1 MVGVRLR
8 RLAAATLAT
17 AAVAAGVVVIAAP
30 PAAATSI
37 TVNTAQDIGPDPT
50 TGRYPTDGKCSLRAA
65 IESAQSNSNADDVDC
80 ATGLG
85 GGVLDTIHI
94 DPSLAGQKL
103 TLTYA
108 PHGVQ
113 PFDDIT
119 GTDDPLE
126 IIGPT
131 TKAADFVIDANDAV
145 RPFEVG
151 SGDSEAGELRL
162 ANLTVRGGNGHAN
175 GGSAFAPNDRGGAFF
190 LGLHSHLTLDN
201 VVVRDNHVECGPGQK
216 GGAVYGLA
224 PTITNNGGA
233 YIDNA
238 VVCPGFAG
246 MTGEGGAIFVE
257 EGPWTLDGYAVLFQ
271 GNRALKGGVIATN
284 PGSDPALVHL
294 ERSLLRANVAQEG
307 GVLHIDSSQSGTVF
321 ELYDSTA
328 VDNSSVFW
336 SVANTQRFDY
346 RRDTFVDTGEV
357 FRTGGGVMANTIVT
371 GASGCTSTGIN
382 AFTGSRNLLDAGPG
396 KCGQLALL
404 HSLGTVTG
412 LAPSLAQN
420 GGPQVQQ
427 TFALQPGSNA
437 IDNGDQAYCGQVD
450 ARSVARGIEGDG
462 TVDSPQPG
470 DCDIGSYEYAKAV
483 VNFTTGTSSVS
494 ESAGTVTI
502 PVRLRLLDPDEQTL
516 ASPLVV
522 DVAEGPGSTASVGP
536 DPKLDDLD
544 IVGSSVTFPAGSG
557 DGAVASVVLHVHED
571 DVAEAQGERA
581 LLDLVPGGTPGV
593 AIAEPKEHE
602 LSIQDDDQAGVVVA
616 DGGDG
621 TTVDEATPT
630 VGDTVTVRLRSQPD
644 RIDPGDPASPG
655 ADVAMT
661 VQPDRDCT
669 VEVDG
674 QTGSVSHR
682 VTAPIRNA
690 DWAMPH
696 VVTVMA
702 VDDLFDEDLRDE
714 SATHTCELRFTFTSA
729 DKVYDAT
736 QDAYDV
742 TVRDDDVAGV
752 SVTKVGGP
760 DTLAEGSATGAV
772 YAVRLDTPPNPS
784 KPPAAPRGPTR
795 VVVTP
800 TAGCDVGGGPGQD
813 GRSPS
818 TTRHGTCRRRS
829 RWSRST
835 TSASTWPA
843 AATSSRR
850 SRARTRCTRT
860 WTTCR
865 SGRTPRLGS
874 PRRSPT
880 TTRPR

>member
-1 MVGVRLR
+1 M
-8 RLAAATLAT
+8 
-17 AAVAAGVVVIAAP
+17 
-30 PAAATSI
+30 
-37 TVNTAQDIGPDPT
+37 
-50 TGRYPTDGKCSLRAA
+50 
-65 IESAQSNSNADDVDC
+65 
-80 ATGLG
+80 
-85 GGVLDTIHI
+85 
-94 DPSLAGQKL
+94 
-103 TLTYA
+103 
-108 PHGVQ
+108 
-113 PFDDIT
+113 
-119 GTDDPLE
+119 
-126 IIGPT
+126 
-131 TKAADFVIDANDAV
+131 
-145 RPFEVG
+145 
-151 SGDSEAGELRL
+151 
-162 ANLTVRGGNGHAN
+162 
-175 GGSAFAPNDRGGAFF
+175 
-190 LGLHSHLTLDN
+190 
-201 VVVRDNHVECGPGQK
+201 
-216 GGAVYGLA
+216 
-224 PTITNNGGA
+224 
-233 YIDNA
+233 
-238 VVCPGFAG
+238 
-246 MTGEGGAIFVE
+246 
-257 EGPWTLDGYAVLFQ
+257 
-271 GNRALKGGVIATN
+271 
-284 PGSDPALVHL
+284 HL

-336 SVANTQRFDY
+336 SVANTQRFDF

-404 HSLGTVTG
+404 HSLGTVIG

-483 VNFTTGTSSVS
+483 VNFTTGASSVS
-494 ESAGTVTI
+494 ESAGTVTV
-502 PVRLRLLDPDEQTL
+502 PVRLRLLDPDLQAL

-544 IVGSSVTFPAGSG
+544 IVGSSVTFPAGSH
-557 DGAVASVVLHVHED
+557 DGAVASVVVHVHED

-674 QTGSVSHR
+674 QTGSVSHP

-696 VVTVMA
+696 VVTVIGG
-702 VDDLFDEDLRDE
+702 RT
-714 SATHTCELRFTFTSA
+714 SSTRTCATRARPTRASCGSRSRAPTRSTTT
-729 DKVYDAT
+729 T

-742 TVRDDDVAGV
+742 TVGTTTWWSLRHQGRRSRHARG
-752 SVTKVGGP
+752 
-760 DTLAEGSATGAV
+760 GSANLAPC
-772 YAVRLDTPPNPS
+772 TPCGSTPRRTRAS
-784 KPPAAPRGPTR
+784 RRTAPRGPTR
-795 VVVTP
+795 VVVDP
-800 TAGCDVGGGPGQD
+800 DGGL
-813 GRSPS
+813 
-818 TTRHGTCRRRS
+818 RRR
-829 RWSRST
+829 RAVRGT
-835 TSASTWPA
+835 GRR
-843 AATSSRR
+843 SSRR
-850 SRARTRCTRT
+850 LDMDLPQDVALVAVDDQRVDLARSCDVVTTVQSRTRCTRT
-860 WTTCR
+860 WRPAGLGARPPRFTAQIADYDLPAVTDDPPFVVVDTA
-865 SGRTPRLGS
+865 GGVAVDERTPEPPTRSPCGS
-874 PRRSPT
+874 CGPPSAVRSPSPSTPARPGDSVARRSCSPQAHPPAVS
-880 TTRPR
+880 R